1 MTPALRDSNP
11 ELWTAAKAN
20 EQQQVS
26 SSASFTPTLLSL
38 AGLHTDKADETKALT
53 SADYA
58 APEQR
63 VFLNDLNRAETLEE
77 AGFTHDDFTRLS
89 ALSRGK

>member
-1 MTPALRDSNP
+1 MTPALRNSYP
-11 ELWTAAKAN
+11 GLWTAAKAN

-38 AGLHTDKADETKALT
+38 AGLHTGKADDTKALT
-53 SADYA
+53 SAAYT
-58 APEQR
+58 APARR
-63 VFLNDLNRAETLEE
+63 VFLNDLNRAEPLED

-89 ALSRGK
+89 ALSTK